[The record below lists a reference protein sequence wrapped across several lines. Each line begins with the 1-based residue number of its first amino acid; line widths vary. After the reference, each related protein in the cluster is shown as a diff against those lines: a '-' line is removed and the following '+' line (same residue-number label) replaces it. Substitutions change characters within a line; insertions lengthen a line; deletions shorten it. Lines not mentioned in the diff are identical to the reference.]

1 MLRGLRGRLV
11 GALVLGSAVTL
22 AIAAVLLLSPLESRL
37 LQDGTDTLVAT
48 VSAQR
53 PTLEKLPLVDLR
65 SGGAALL
72 PAARELRRQT
82 GAEITIL
89 TRRGTVVAATDP
101 DDSAERR
108 VLPDALR
115 TTSTTG
121 TVVGSGP
128 TVMARVLLPV
138 DVGGTHLVVVA
149 ERRLNDVRDAA
160 SVVKRAFLKAAVI
173 SLAIALLL
181 GLLLASR
188 LVRRLR
194 ALRDTALRVAELGPV
209 VEMHTDTTRD
219 EVGDLTR
226 ALATMQDHLREEEQ
240 ARRSFVATASHELRT
255 PLSSLRLM
263 LDLLRDDLHGDAPDL
278 DDARR
283 QASGAEAQAE
293 RLGQLASD
301 LLDLSR
307 VDAGTPVRREL
318 VNVGEVARSVV
329 AEFVLRADEA
339 DHGLALAAPDQVWAF
354 ADPGAVAQVIRILVD
369 NAFSHGPDHGGQIA
383 VTVAARGTGT
393 VEVTVADDGAGIAAA
408 DRERVFLRFERG
420 ASHTTPGFGL
430 GLAIGRELAHRMD
443 GELTLAPSDG
453 RTVFCLTIPA
463 APTP

>member
-22 AIAAVLLLSPLESRL
+22 AVAAVLLLSPLESRL
-37 LQDGTDTLVAT
+37 LQDGTDTLVAA
-48 VSAQR
+48 VGAQR
-53 PTLEKLPLVDLR
+53 ATLEQLPLSDVR
-65 SGGAALL
+65 GGGAALL

-89 TRRGTVVAATDP
+89 TLRGKVVAATDP

-108 VLPDALR
+108 VPPAALR
-115 TTSTTG
+115 TRSTTG

-138 DVGGTHLVVVA
+138 HIGGMRLVVVA

-181 GLLLASR
+181 GLLLAGR

-209 VEMHTDTTRD
+209 VEMRADTTRD

-263 LDLLRDDLHGDAPDL
+263 LDLLRDDLHSDAPDL
-278 DDARR
+278 ADARR
-283 QASGAEAQAE
+283 QACGAEAQAE
-293 RLGQLASD
+293 RLGRLASD

-307 VDAGTPVRREL
+307 VDAGIPVRREP

-329 AEFVLRADEA
+329 AEFALRAGEA
-339 DHGLALAAPDQVWAF
+339 DRALALDAPDQVWASG
-354 ADPGAVAQVIRILVD
+354 DPGAVAQVIRILVD
-369 NAFSHGPDHGGQIA
+369 NAFSHGPERGGEIA
-383 VTVAARGTGT
+383 VAVASRGDGA
-393 VEVTVADDGAGIAAA
+393 VEVTVADDGPGIAPE
-408 DRERVFLRFERG
+408 DRERVFLRFER
-420 ASHTTPGFGL
+420 ASHATPGFGL

-443 GELTLAPSDG
+443 GDLTLAPADG
-453 RTVFCLTIPA
+453 RTVFRLTVPA

>member
-22 AIAAVLLLSPLESRL
+22 AVAAVLLLSPLQSRL
-37 LQDGTDTLVAT
+37 LRDGTDTLVAT
-48 VSAQR
+48 VRAQR
-53 PTLEKLPLVDLR
+53 STL
-65 SGGAALL
+65 AALPITDVRRGRTAIL
-72 PAARELRRQT
+72 SAARELRRRT

-89 TRRGTVVAATDP
+89 TPRGTVVAATDP
-101 DDSAERR
+101 DNSAERR
-108 VLPDALR
+108 VPPAALL

-121 TVVGSGP
+121 TVVQSGA
-128 TVMARVLLPV
+128 TVMARVLLPMRIQGARV
-138 DVGGTHLVVVA
+138 VVVA

-160 SVVKRAFLKAAVI
+160 SVVKRAFVKAAVI

-181 GLLLASR
+181 GLLLAGR

-209 VEMHTDTTRD
+209 VEMHADTTRD

-263 LDLLRDDLHGDAPDL
+263 LDLLRDDLDGEAPDL

-283 QASGAEAQAE
+283 QVAGAEAQAQ

-307 VDAGTPVRREL
+307 VDAGTPVRREP
-318 VNVGEVARSVV
+318 VNVGEVARSIV
-329 AEFVLRADEA
+329 AEFTLRAAEA
-339 DHGLALAAPDQVWAF
+339 DQALALEAPDGAWAYG
-354 ADPGAVAQVIRILVD
+354 DPGAVAQVIRILVD
-369 NAFSHGPDHGGQIA
+369 NALSHGTAPGGEIA
-383 VTVAARGTGT
+383 VAVVPRDGG
-393 VEVTVADDGAGIAAA
+393 VDVDVADDGPGVPPE
-408 DRERVFLRFERG
+408 DRERIFLRFERG
-420 ASHTTPGFGL
+420 ATHGTPGFGL
-430 GLAIGRELAHRMD
+430 GLAIGRELARRMEGD
-443 GELTLAPSDG
+443 LTLAPAG
-453 RTVFCLTIPA
+453 ERIVFRLTIPA
-463 APTP
+463 AAAP